1 MPDFNIDFFFF
12 VKGQKWLR
20 YRWFCTQNV
29 AFSNLYEVDCSLY
42 EVDCSLY
49 EVDRNL
55 YKVAPGLY
63 EEDHN
68 LYEVVCNLYEVDCNL
83 YEVDRN
89 LYEVDIFLLL
99 KSRKKSEKN
108 TSVKN
113 DGD

>member
-1 MPDFNIDFFFF
+1 M
-12 VKGQKWLR
+12 KGQKWLP

-29 AFSNLYEVDCSLY
+29 AFPNLYEVDCSLN
-42 EVDCSLY
+42 

-99 KSRKKSEKN
+99 KSSEKN
-108 TSVKN
+108 KGVKN
-113 DGD
+113 DGDWFCFTNTNS